1 MLTLEELRQEFLKRF
16 EYRDGELYLRFRK
29 YNKDINLPAG
39 SYNKR
44 GYRKV
49 NVNYKTYYVHRIVFL
64 MHHGYLPPILDH
76 IDGNIKNNKI
86 ENLREATQSQNQF
99 NRKIDKDSNT
109 GVKGVK
115 WVEKRKQYLAHVRVN
130 YKKHYVGCFKVLEDA
145 EKAVKAFRE
154 KHHGK
159 FARHS

>member
-49 NVNYKTYYVHRIVFL
+49 RY
-64 MHHGYLPPILDH
+64 
-76 IDGNIKNNKI
+76 
-86 ENLREATQSQNQF
+86 
-99 NRKIDKDSNT
+99 
-109 GVKGVK
+109 
-115 WVEKRKQYLAHVRVN
+115 
-130 YKKHYVGCFKVLEDA
+130 
-145 EKAVKAFRE
+145 
-154 KHHGK
+154 
-159 FARHS
+159 